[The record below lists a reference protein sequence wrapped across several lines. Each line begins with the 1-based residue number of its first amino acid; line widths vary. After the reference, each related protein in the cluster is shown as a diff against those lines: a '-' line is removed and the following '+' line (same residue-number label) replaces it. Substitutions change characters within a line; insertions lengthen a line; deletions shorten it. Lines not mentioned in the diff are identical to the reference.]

1 MHIDYTF
8 LSIRSFVQDV
18 TDVGRLFVGE
28 IELRVRYRQLLFGRH
43 RTRGIILRS
52 RFTAS
57 VRGSFPDFLHGDA
70 YLRYFE
76 VRADRSLSVYVRK
89 LYRIAFDEEILFLDV
104 RCIRFERG
112 TAVDLAFKTYRR

>member
-1 MHIDYTF
+1 M
-8 LSIRSFVQDV
+8 
-18 TDVGRLFVGE
+18 GE
-28 IELRVRYRQLLFGRH
+28 RELRMGYRELLLERH
-43 RTRGIILRS
+43 GTRGVILWSRS
-52 RFTAS
+52 AAS